1 MYIYID
7 ERKTIRRYLV
17 VGVIIMTIVGLACYD
32 LWMRVERQF
41 YSQVE
46 GLEFSVWGFRG

>member
-1 MYIYID
+1 MLRRCARARAHTHTE

-17 VGVIIMTIVGLACYD
+17 MGVIIMTIVGLACYD

-41 YSQVE
+41 YSQV
-46 GLEFSVWGFRG
+46 